1 MVLLDILDGRL
12 SSEAELTTRLRNVN
26 WQPQKHFFILTIQSK
41 LAFLNPAQLKKIS
54 ESLIDIIDHSYALIF
69 DNNIVLLINHDQ
81 TDCFNFQTLN
91 KLNHF
96 LKTNQLWAGLSDAED
111 KITEIARLYRQSLM
125 ALNMGSHLKLEDDLF
140 YFTQH
145 RFNSMIYSF
154 VKLGDIKSYLH
165 PAIRKLDAYDLK
177 KGAALLPTLITYLK
191 NNGKQMKAAQE
202 LYIQRGTLLYR
213 LKKIEEMCQL
223 DLSDPQTIFDLQLSL
238 QIEHFSN
245 HLSE

>member
-1 MVLLDILDGRL
+1 VLLDILDGRFT
-12 SSEAELTTRLRNVN
+12 SEEELTTRLRNVN

-54 ESLIDIIDHSYALIF
+54 ESLIDIIDHSYALIY
-69 DNNIVLLINHDQ
+69 DNNIVLLINHDHP
-81 TDCFNFQTLN
+81 DCLNFQTMNTLD
-91 KLNHF
+91 HF
-96 LKTNQLWAGLSDAED
+96 LKTNQLWAGLSDDED
-111 KITEIARLYRQSLM
+111 HISEIPRLYRQALM
-125 ALNMGSHLKLEDDLF
+125 ALEMGSHLKLDNNLF
-140 YFTQH
+140 SFSDY
-145 RFNSMIYSF
+145 RFNSLIYSF

-165 PAIRKLDAYDLK
+165 PAIRKLDAYDQK
-177 KGAALLPTLITYLK
+177 KGAALLPTLIAYLK
-191 NNGKQMKAAQE
+191 NNSKQLKAAQE